1 MRISRNKR
9 NRVGVSI
16 ALGIVCVGLTTSGCG
31 HPKADLYDP
40 AAVAPIEPAGEYD
53 DQPWANTLRA
63 CVRDGLVDYQLLK
76 RSPEQLDQFIEQ
88 IAFVGP
94 TTTPALFKDRLSRLA
109 YAINCYNA
117 CVLRAVLSADIPS
130 TMHDVAVRDLG
141 FDYRYRVDGKIV
153 NLDQIR
159 ALVIEESEG
168 NARIFFALCS
178 GAKGSPPLSD
188 QPYRPEGIDARLE
201 ELARQS
207 MGDQRM
213 VIVNH
218 EKQQLLVGLDIWS
231 NREAFFALFR
241 KETRN
246 TTATMLNCLMHLS
259 GGQRRQFLARA
270 VGYHVNLVPFDRA
283 LNAWSPSS
291 GG

>member
-1 MRISRNKR
+1 MRILRSKR
-9 NRVGVSI
+9 STVGVRI
-16 ALGIVCVGLTTSGCG
+16 ALGLMCTGLVASGCG
-31 HPKADLYDP
+31 QPKADLYDP
-40 AAVAPIEPAGEYD
+40 AAVAPIEPATKYD
-53 DQPWANTLRA
+53 DQPWGNTLRM
-63 CVRDGLVDYQLLK
+63 CVRDGLVDYSVLK

-94 TTTPALFKDRLSRLA
+94 TTTPALFKDRASRLA

-117 CVLRAVLSADIPS
+117 CVLKAVLAAEIPS

-159 ALVIEESEG
+159 AVAVAESEG
-168 NARIFFALCS
+168 NARVFFALSS

-188 QPYRPEGIDARLE
+188 QPYRAEGIDTRLQD
-201 ELARQS
+201 LARQA
-207 MGDQRM
+207 MGNPRM
-213 VIVNH
+213 VMVNH

-231 NREAFFALFR
+231 NREAFFAMFR

-270 VGYHVNLVPFDRA
+270 VGYHINLVPFDRA
-283 LNAWSPSS
+283 LNAWSPSA